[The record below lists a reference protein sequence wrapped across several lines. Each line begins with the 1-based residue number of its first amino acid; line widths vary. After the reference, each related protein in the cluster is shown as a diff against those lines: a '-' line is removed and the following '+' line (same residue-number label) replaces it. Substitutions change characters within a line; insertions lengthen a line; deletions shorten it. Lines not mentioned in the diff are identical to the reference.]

1 MTISD
6 ELRARRHGELAEC
19 FAVIDTCL
27 AAYYAGA
34 KHMYRPLAGQLR
46 ILLCDRPPLLT
57 RVFPTL
63 AIGALRAIEWLEPDQ
78 VTLFDNNPARVGVQH
93 PPDQELRLARMPFL
107 ITAYENG
114 LQVADL
120 QVAPGGETL
129 PLDEWMDQRITLHPV
144 ELSLRETIRSVANKG
159 GGAHVDDDVNS
170 ALHHMYRTG
179 PAGVG
184 VHVLFT
190 IAVGRFAQ
198 QIGLH
203 YAQFVERFGYHGKL
217 EDVLFDPEHATVRA
231 SAQVSSELESG
242 PRHQYA
248 LTALKRAR

>member
-6 ELRARRHGELAEC
+6 GLRERRHGELSEC

-27 AAYYAGA
+27 ASYYGGA

-57 RVFPTL
+57 RVFPNL
-63 AIGALRAIEWLEPDQ
+63 VIGALRAIEWLEPDQ
-78 VTLFDNNPARVGVQH
+78 ATLFDDNPARLGVQH
-93 PPDQELRLARMPFL
+93 PPDQEFRLARMPFL

-120 QVAPGGETL
+120 QFAPGSQEL
-129 PLDEWMDQRITLHPV
+129 PLDQWMDQRITLHPV
-144 ELSLRETIRSVANKG
+144 ELSLRETIRSVADKG
-159 GGAHVDDDVNS
+159 GGAHVDDNVNS
-170 ALHHMYRTG
+170 ALRHMYRTG

-184 VHVLFT
+184 VHALFS

-198 QIGLH
+198 KIGLH
-203 YAQFVERFGYHGKL
+203 YAQFVERFGYQGKL
-217 EDVLFDPEHATVRA
+217 EDVVFDPEHATVRS
-231 SAQVSSELESG
+231 SAQVPAELENAS
-242 PRHQYA
+242 RHQYM
-248 LTALKRAR
+248 LTALKRTR